1 MALLVKEQKALAHLE
16 QSLVTYYAIM
26 LGEELVIDTSK
37 TIEERLYFLSV
48 HISGLL

>member
-37 TIEERLYFLSV
+37 TVEERLLFLSV

>member
-26 LGEELVIDTSK
+26 LGEEIQIDITK
-37 TIEERLYFLSV
+37 TVEERLLFLSV
-48 HISGLL
+48 HINGLL

>member
-1 MALLVKEQKALAHLE
+1 MALLVKEQKALEQLE

-37 TIEERLYFLSV
+37 TVEERLLFLSV
-48 HISGLL
+48 HINGLL